1 MGLDILEYRYIDK
14 KSVLSRSAPKK
25 NGLYLPIPK
34 AELKKR
40 GKREEEPKKDKK
52 RAVACPP
59 IELRN

>member
-1 MGLDILEYRYIDK
+1 VGLDILEYRYFDK

-52 RAVACPP
+52 RGSCLPP
-59 IELRN
+59 Y